1 MRPLFVSSSISVPPD
16 ELSWTSVR
24 ASGPGGQNVNKV
36 ASKVELRFDLPRS
49 RVLPEEMKSRLA
61 SLASGRLD
69 ADGRIV
75 IVSQKTRDRERN
87 LEDALEKLRE
97 LLAAAAIRP
106 KRRRATMPT
115 KSSQRRRVADKRAQ
129 SEKKRDRGRRAD
141 AE

>member
-1 MRPLFVSSSISVPPD
+1 MRPLFVSSSISVPTD

-49 RVLPEEMKSRLA
+49 RVLPEDMTSRLA

-69 ADGRIV
+69 AEGRIV

-97 LLAAAAIRP
+97 LLAAAAVRP
-106 KRRRATMPT
+106 KRRRATAPT

-129 SEKKRDRGRRAD
+129 SEKKRGRG
-141 AE
+141 